1 MNPESKTTKPL
12 TLIAFDFGTKSIGV
26 AVGETLTNTAKP
38 LTAVQASRGVP
49 KWEEI
54 DKLIKEWQPNAL
66 IVGIPFNM
74 DGTDQHLTQATR
86 DFANQLKKRYKLN
99 VYQCDER
106 MTTIEA
112 RAALYERGGYRA
124 LKKDKID
131 ALSAKIILESWL
143 SENFN
148 ANSR

>member
-86 DFANQLKKRYKLN
+86 DFANQLKKRYKLPSLPD
-99 VYQCDER
+99 VP
-106 MTTIEA
+106 
-112 RAALYERGGYRA
+112 
-124 LKKDKID
+124 KFP
-131 ALSAKIILESWL
+131 SESDFACPL
-143 SENFN
+143 CVSTFSN
-148 ANSR
+148 RC